1 MRVAVFCHYVCSV
14 DDVTSTYQHSCEVM
28 HSFAS
33 FNWPFVA
40 ARCQAFTSRGIR
52 ETMYVTNIKE
62 TNSHQSS
69 SVHSKHACTVN
80 DGWLSL
86 SNALQNP
93 PTTYRNLWKGKRAKD
108 SWSRV
113 RRVQRYQICC
123 WSGNQRSIQRAEKR
137 VEERISY
144 NSNRCVGCIEDES
157 YSKHGRRAICLRG
170 RIRAVQ

>member
-14 DDVTSTYQHSCEVM
+14 DDVTSTYQQSCEVM

-69 SVHSKHACTVN
+69 SVHSKHACAVN
-80 DGWLSL
+80 DGWPSL
-86 SNALQNP
+86 SNSLQNP
-93 PTTYRNLWKGKRAKD
+93 PTRIGIYGKENVPKT
-108 SWSRV
+108 
-113 RRVQRYQICC
+113 
-123 WSGNQRSIQRAEKR
+123 
-137 VEERISY
+137 
-144 NSNRCVGCIEDES
+144 VG
-157 YSKHGRRAICLRG
+157 RG
-170 RIRAVQ
+170 